1 MTELLSLSPDEVLS
15 TTRAV
20 RKRLDFTRPVPDDVI
35 RECVR
40 LAMQAPAGSNI
51 PRTRF
56 VVVRDPE
63 TRRELAALYNEVYT
77 ELYSNS
83 PSYVRRVAQPGAEGS
98 VPDRQQR
105 VGDSVD
111 YLAHHLA
118 DAPVIV
124 VACLAGMRV
133 DGELAH
139 MATTFLGQSCPAVWS
154 FMLAARARGLGTCWT
169 TMHMPREQ
177 EAAELLGIPYD
188 ITQQVCLTPLAYTV
202 GTDFKPAHRED
213 PETYIHWD
221 RWDPTKAVPAPWAG
235 FATSTRT
242 NGSEDVMTDAQEIL
256 NVMSRYCRAV
266 DDREFDLF
274 AELLAEDVRFEM
286 GDVTESRDELLEYI
300 RANLWP
306 AGRHVYAN
314 PVITVDG
321 DTAHVDSDWVWFN
334 PDLVPTR
341 SGRYSD
347 DLRRI
352 DGRWVFTVRRISI
365 AFDREASQ
373 VG

>member
-1 MTELLSLSPDEVLS
+1 MTELLALSPDEVLS

-20 RKRLDFTRPVPDDVI
+20 RKRLDFTRPVPDDVV

-63 TRRELAALYNEVYT
+63 TRRRLAALYNEVYT

-83 PSYVRRVAQPGAEGS
+83 PSYVRRVGQPDTGAT

-111 YLAHHLA
+111 HLAHHLA
-118 DAPVIV
+118 EAPVIV

-133 DGELAH
+133 DGELAN

-169 TMHMPREQ
+169 TMHMPRER

-188 ITQQVCLTPLAYTV
+188 TVQQVCLTPLAYTI
-202 GTDFKPAHRED
+202 GTDFRPAHRDD

-221 RWDPTKAVPAPWAG
+221 RWDPSKPVPAPWAG
-235 FATSTRT
+235 FANSKDT
-242 NGSEDVMTDAQEIL
+242 NGSENEMTETQEIL

-266 DDREFDLF
+266 DDRQFDAL
-274 AELLAEDVRFEM
+274 AQLLAEDVRFEM
-286 GDVTESRDELLEYI
+286 GDVTESRAELLEYI
-300 RANLWP
+300 QANLWP

-314 PVITVDG
+314 PIIAVDG
-321 DTAHVDSDWVWFN
+321 DTARVDSDWIWFDPN
-334 PDLVPTR
+334 LVPTR

-365 AFDREASQ
+365 AFDRDTSQ

>member
-1 MTELLSLSPDEVLS
+1 MTELLALSPDELLS

-20 RKRLDFTRPVPDDVI
+20 RKRLDFTRPVPDELI

-40 LAMQAPAGSNI
+40 LAKQAPAGSNI

-56 VVVRDPE
+56 VVVRAPE

-83 PSYVRRVAQPGAEGS
+83 PSYVRRVGQPSDTSG

-111 YLAHHLA
+111 HLAHHLGE
-118 DAPVIV
+118 APVIV

-133 DGELAH
+133 DGEFAN
-139 MATTFLGQSCPAVWS
+139 MATTFLGQTGPAVWS

-169 TMHMPREQ
+169 TMHMPRER

-188 ITQQVCLTPLAYTV
+188 TVQQVCLTPLAYTL
-202 GTDFKPAHRED
+202 GTDFRPAHRED

-221 RWDPTKAVPAPWAG
+221 RWDPAKPVPAPWGG
-235 FATSTRT
+235 FANSTRT
-242 NGSEDVMTDAQEIL
+242 NGSENEMSEAQEIL
-256 NVMSRYCRAV
+256 NVMSRYCRAI

-286 GDVTESRDELLEYI
+286 GDVTESRAELLEYI
-300 RANLWP
+300 QANLWP
-306 AGRHVYAN
+306 AGRHIYAN

-321 DTAHVDSDWVWFN
+321 DTAHVDSDWVWFS

-347 DLRRI
+347 DLRRV

-365 AFDREASQ
+365 AFDRESSPAR
-373 VG
+373 

>member
-1 MTELLSLSPDEVLS
+1 MTELLSLSPDELLS

-20 RKRLDFTRPVPDDVI
+20 RKRLDFTRPVPDEVI
-35 RECVR
+35 RDCVR

-56 VVVRDPE
+56 VVVRDPA

-77 ELYSNS
+77 DLYSNS
-83 PSYVRRVAQPGAEGS
+83 PSYVRRVGRPAGASG

-105 VGDSVD
+105 IGDSVD

-118 DAPVIV
+118 EAPVIV

-133 DGELAH
+133 DGELAN
-139 MATTFLGQSCPAVWS
+139 MATTFLGQTGPAVWS

-169 TMHMPREQ
+169 TMHMPRER

-188 ITQQVCLTPLAYTV
+188 TVQQVCLTPVAYTL
-202 GTDFKPAHRED
+202 GTDFRPAHRDD
-213 PETYIHWD
+213 PDTYIHWD
-221 RWDPTKAVPAPWAG
+221 RWEPVKPVPAPWGG
-235 FATSTRT
+235 FANSTRT
-242 NGSEDVMTDAQEIL
+242 AESENEMTEAQEIL

-286 GDVTESRDELLEYI
+286 GDITESRAELLEYI
-300 RANLWP
+300 QTNLWP

-314 PVITVDG
+314 PIITVDG

-365 AFDREASQ
+365 AFDRESAPAR
-373 VG
+373 

>member
-1 MTELLSLSPDEVLS
+1 MTELLALSPDELLS

-20 RKRLDFTRPVPDDVI
+20 RKRTRSVPDELI

-56 VVVRDPE
+56 VAIRDPD
-63 TRRELAALYNEVYT
+63 TRRELAGLYNEVYT
-77 ELYSNS
+77 QLYSNS
-83 PSYVRRVAQPGAEGS
+83 PSYVRRVGQPAATAG

-105 VGDSVD
+105 IGDSVD

-118 DAPVIV
+118 EAPVIV

-133 DGELAH
+133 DGELAN
-139 MATTFLGQSCPAVWS
+139 MATTFLGQTGPAVWS

-169 TMHMPREQ
+169 TMHLPRER

-188 ITQQVCLTPLAYTV
+188 TVQQVCLTPVAYTL
-202 GTDFKPAHRED
+202 GTDFRPAHRED

-221 RWDPTKAVPAPWAG
+221 RWDPAKPVPAPWGG
-235 FATSTRT
+235 FADSTRT
-242 NGSEDVMTDAQEIL
+242 DGSENEMTEAQEIL
-256 NVMSRYCRAV
+256 NVMSRYCRAI
-266 DDREFDLF
+266 DDREFDVF

-286 GDVTESRDELLEYI
+286 GDVTESRAELLEYI
-300 RANLWP
+300 QANLWP

-314 PVITVDG
+314 PVISVDG
-321 DTAHVDSDWVWFN
+321 DTAHVDSDWVWFS
-334 PDLVPTR
+334 PDLVSTR

-347 DLRRI
+347 DLRRV
-352 DGRWVFTVRRISI
+352 DGRWVFTLRRISI
-365 AFDREASQ
+365 AFDREASPAR
-373 VG
+373 

>member
-1 MTELLSLSPDEVLS
+1 MSELLALSPDQLLS

-20 RKRLDFTRPVPDDVI
+20 RKRLDFTRPVPAEVI
-35 RECVR
+35 TECVR

-77 ELYSNS
+77 ELYRNS
-83 PSYVRRVAQPGAEGS
+83 PSYVRRVGQPAGPSG

-105 VGDSVD
+105 IGDSVD
-111 YLAHHLA
+111 YLAHHLGE
-118 DAPVIV
+118 APVIV

-133 DGELAH
+133 DGELAS
-139 MATTFLGQSCPAVWS
+139 MATTFLGQTGPAVWS

-169 TMHMPREQ
+169 TMHMPRER
-177 EAAELLGIPYD
+177 EASELLGIPYA
-188 ITQQVCLTPLAYTV
+188 TVQQVCLTPVAYTL
-202 GTDFKPAHRED
+202 GTDFRPAHRED

-221 RWDPTKAVPAPWAG
+221 RWDPAKPVPAPWGG
-235 FATSTRT
+235 FSNSTRT
-242 NGSEDVMTDAQEIL
+242 NGSENGMTEAQEIL
-256 NVMSRYCRAV
+256 NVMSRYCRAI

-286 GDVTESRDELLEYI
+286 GDVTESRAELLEYI
-300 RANLWP
+300 QANMWP

-314 PVITVDG
+314 PVITVNG
-321 DTAHVDSDWVWFN
+321 DSAHVDSDWVWFN
-334 PDLVPTR
+334 PDLFPTR
-341 SGRYSD
+341 AGRYSD

-352 DGRWVFTVRRISI
+352 DGRWVFTVRRICI
-365 AFDREASQ
+365 AFDRESAPAR
-373 VG
+373 

>member
-1 MTELLSLSPDEVLS
+1 MTELLVLSPDEVLA

-20 RKRLDFTRPVPDDVI
+20 RKRLDFTRAVPDDVI

-56 VVVRDPE
+56 VVVREPG
-63 TRRELAALYNEVYT
+63 TRRKLAALYNEVYT

-83 PSYVRRVAQPGAEGS
+83 PSYVRRVAQPGTGGS
-98 VPDRQQR
+98 GADRQQR

-118 DAPVIV
+118 EAPVIV

-169 TMHMPREQ
+169 TMHMPRER

-188 ITQQVCLTPLAYTV
+188 TVQQVCLTPLAYTR
-202 GTDFKPAHRED
+202 GTDFRPAPRED

-221 RWDPTKAVPAPWAG
+221 GWDPTKPVPAPWAG
-235 FATSTRT
+235 FATST
-242 NGSEDVMTDAQEIL
+242 NGSENEMTDTQEIL

-286 GDVTESRDELLEYI
+286 GDVTESRAELLEYI
-300 RANLWP
+300 QANLWP

-321 DTAHVDSDWVWFN
+321 DTAHVDSDWIWFN

-352 DGRWVFTVRRISI
+352 DGRWMFTVRRISI
-365 AFDREASQ
+365 AFDRETSG

>member
-1 MTELLSLSPDEVLS
+1 MTELLSLSPDELLS

-20 RKRLDFTRPVPDDVI
+20 RKRLDFTRPVPDEVI
-35 RECVR
+35 RDCVR

-56 VVVRDPE
+56 VVVRDPA

-77 ELYSNS
+77 DLYSNS
-83 PSYVRRVAQPGAEGS
+83 PSYVRRVGQPAGASG

-105 VGDSVD
+105 IGDSVD

-118 DAPVIV
+118 EAPVIV

-133 DGELAH
+133 DGELAN
-139 MATTFLGQSCPAVWS
+139 MATTFLGQTGPAVWS

-169 TMHMPREQ
+169 TMHMPRER

-188 ITQQVCLTPLAYTV
+188 TVQQVCLTPVAYTL
-202 GTDFKPAHRED
+202 GTDFRPAHRDD
-213 PETYIHWD
+213 PDTYIHWD
-221 RWDPTKAVPAPWAG
+221 RWEPAKPVPAPWGG
-235 FATSTRT
+235 FANSTRT
-242 NGSEDVMTDAQEIL
+242 AESESEMTEAQEIL

-286 GDVTESRDELLEYI
+286 GDITESRAELLEYI
-300 RANLWP
+300 QANLWP

-314 PVITVDG
+314 PIITVDG

-365 AFDREASQ
+365 AFDRESAPAR
-373 VG
+373 